1 MRAFQIR
8 DGALG
13 GFELRAFAIG
23 ANRFTQFAGKLI
35 FFGFSARLRTASG
48 KSGDTG
54 ELEETTAW
62 VFRHAEILS
71 LLYRRASM

>member
-23 ANRFTQFAGKLI
+23 ANRFTQFAGK
-35 FFGFSARLRTASG
+35 FFFFSLRAGLSAAAG
-48 KSGDTG
+48 EGGDAG
-54 ELEETTAW
+54 ELEETAAW